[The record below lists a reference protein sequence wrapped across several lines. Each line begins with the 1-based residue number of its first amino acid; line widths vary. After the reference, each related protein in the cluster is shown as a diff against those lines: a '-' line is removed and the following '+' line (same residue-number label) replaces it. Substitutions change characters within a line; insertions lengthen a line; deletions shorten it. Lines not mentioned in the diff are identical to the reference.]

1 MHSPYKS
8 AAYYKD
14 SNQAERS
21 VPILIITSD
30 FDLILHSNIMND
42 DMMLKKLMVYA
53 KGRGS
58 QKV

>member
-42 DMMLKKLMVYA
+42 DMMLKKHGYA